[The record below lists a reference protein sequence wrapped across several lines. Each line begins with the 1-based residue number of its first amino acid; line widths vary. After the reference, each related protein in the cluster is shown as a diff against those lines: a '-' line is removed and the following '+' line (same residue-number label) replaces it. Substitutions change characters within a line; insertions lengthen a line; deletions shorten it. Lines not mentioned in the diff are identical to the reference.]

1 MCVCLCELLC
11 CTLETKHC
19 KSIKLQFLKNL
30 YKNDH
35 SSFIC
40 KSPKLDTMPMF
51 SNDSIDKQTVG
62 HSHHGILQ
70 FSRSVVSASATP
82 WTVAHQASLPITN
95 SQSYPNSCPWV
106 GDAIQP
112 SHPLSSPSPPALNLS
127 QHQGLFQWVSSAS
140 GGQSIEVSALA
151 SVLPMNTQD
160 WSPLGWTG
168 WISLQSKGLSRV
180 FSKTTVQKHQFFSS
194 QLSL

>member
-11 CTLETKHC
+11 CTLEIKHC

-51 SNDSIDKQTVG
+51 SNDSIGKQTVG

-70 FSRSVVSASATP
+70 FSHSVMSASATP
-82 WTVAHQASLPITN
+82 GTVAHQASLPITN
-95 SQSYPNSCPWV
+95 SQSYPNSY
-106 GDAIQP
+106 
-112 SHPLSSPSPPALNLS
+112 PLS
-127 QHQGLFQWVSSAS
+127 
-140 GGQSIEVSALA
+140 
-151 SVLPMNTQD
+151 
-160 WSPLGWTG
+160 
-168 WISLQSKGLSRV
+168 R
-180 FSKTTVQKHQFFSS
+180 
-194 QLSL
+194 